1 MTDIR
6 MTKLPNGLRVIT
18 DRVPSVGSVALGI
31 WVGVGTRN
39 EEMAYNGAAHMVE
52 HMLFKGTKK
61 RNALNIAEEIENVGG
76 AMNAYTSR
84 EITSYHMHLMAED
97 VPLAL
102 DVLADMIQNSV
113 MPEEEIERE
122 RHVILQE
129 IGMCYDT
136 PDDLIFDNYY
146 EAAYPGQTL
155 GAPILGKSEIIAAMQ
170 RDTLLN
176 YVQRLYTPE
185 RMVISAAGALDH
197 DTFVAMVAELF
208 THLPANSAQDIAAAA
223 YQGGQ
228 TLSDKELEQ
237 SHVVLGFQGI
247 SRLDKDFYG
256 AQALSS
262 ILGGGMSSR
271 LFQEVREKRGLVYS
285 IYSYHSAY
293 RDDGQFAIYAGTGP
307 DDLPELM
314 PVICEEVLKICDDL
328 GDDEVRRA
336 KTQMRAGLI
345 MGRESMMTRA
355 DQQAKYLIF
364 RDEILSTDALRA
376 QIDALD
382 KSRIQSAAKRIFSG
396 KPTLAALGPLA
407 KLESFD
413 AIQTRLNLKAAA

>member
-1 MTDIR
+1 MTDIK
-6 MTKLPNGLRVIT
+6 MTQLPNGLRVIT
-18 DRVPSVGSVALGI
+18 DRVPSVGSVALGV

-39 EEMAYNGAAHMVE
+39 EEMSFNGAAHMVE
-52 HMLFKGTKK
+52 HMLFKGTKR

-102 DVLADMIQNSV
+102 DVLSDMIQHST
-113 MPEEEIERE
+113 MPEDEIERE

-129 IGMCYDT
+129 IGMCHDT

-146 EAAYPGQTL
+146 ETAYPGQTL
-155 GAPILGKSEIIAAMQ
+155 GAPILGKGDIIASMQ

-176 YVQRLYTPE
+176 YVRRLYTPD
-185 RMVISAAGALDH
+185 RTVISAAGALDH
-197 DTFVAMVAELF
+197 ESFVAMVGELF
-208 THLPANSAQDIAAAA
+208 TDMPNFKDQPFASAA

-228 TLSDKELEQ
+228 NLADKELEQ
-237 SHVVLGFQGI
+237 SHIVLGFQGI
-247 SRLDKDFYG
+247 SRLDENFYA

-314 PVICEEVLKICDDL
+314 PVICEEVLKVCEDL
-328 GDDEVRRA
+328 SDEEVHRA

-364 RDEILSTDALRA
+364 RDNILSIDELRA

-382 KSRIQSAAKRIFSG
+382 TNKIKTVAGRIFSG
-396 KPTLAALGPLA
+396 IPTLAALGPLD
-407 KLESFD
+407 KLEKFES
-413 AIQTRLNLKAAA
+413 IQSRLKMKAAA